1 MKKVRPLRNL
11 PSAQPKRATNNPVF
25 NLKVPTPRDIDKT
38 PCQQND
44 PEIWFPSGENLPE
57 DTEKIKTAKSL
68 CAECHEVSKCLSFAV
83 TNRIRYGIWGGTTE
97 SERQTL
103 IRRAE
108 RNKNKC

>member
-1 MKKVRPLRNL
+1 MTKQIRKKNL

-25 NLKVPTPRDIDKT
+25 NLKVPMARDYDKT

-44 PEIWFPSGENLPE
+44 PEIWFPSGETLPE
-57 DTEKIKTAKSL
+57 DIEKISLAKSL
-68 CAECHEVSKCLSFAV
+68 CSQCHDSTRCLSFAV

-97 SERQTL
+97 DERHKL

-108 RNKNKC
+108 RIKSK